1 LRKDF
6 HLNFEISMFH
16 LLGKLVSRTWPLFLV
31 GWLVLLIAISKA
43 APPWDEVAESGQFSF
58 LPKDVPSNRGQE
70 LFKAAFP
77 KELLGSNI
85 VIVLSRQDEVPI
97 YENKDFIER
106 DLKGGLLEIAEEQ
119 GGLADDNGANQ
130 QAQRRSPIA
139 RIRTLIDEG
148 SGALLVNGYQNATLV
163 VIDLTLEFLDRNA
176 WPTVNKVEDLIER
189 LRQETKV
196 PEGLDIALT
205 GSAVV
210 GRDTRQGEL
219 KSADAIEKWTI
230 WLVIG
235 LLLIIYRAP
244 LLALIPLATVFFAVQ
259 ISISLLSILAKHH
272 FIALSETNRIYITI
286 LSYGAGVDYC
296 LFLIARYREELRQGS
311 DRGETGHL
319 RESLAEAL
327 GKVGG
332 TITASAATVICGIAM
347 LAFAK
352 FGKYHQAGITIPMSL
367 FIVLLSALTFS
378 PSLLRLTG
386 RWAFWPF
393 GLPHPASDQRASDSP
408 GWKRFLRPRI
418 LHNAWAR
425 IGQALERRPGLIWLA
440 SVIVMVPF
448 AAFAIKNYQYLDYGL
463 TNDLPKGSPSLA
475 GTETLEEHFPAGY
488 TGQMT
493 VLVRNDAIDFNS
505 TEGSRLIGKLEA
517 RLEKRKDALQIEDVR
532 SIAKPLGTSATA
544 KDITGRLE
552 HLLIPDL
559 TRRLQQQ
566 AREYYVSN
574 AGDYKNHVTRL
585 DIVSKL
591 DPLSRSSIVNLDDLE
606 LVLRQE
612 LPPQL
617 QGSQIEFYGSTVSLR
632 DLQRVTTDD
641 LRLIEVIVPLV
652 VFMILMILLREL
664 LVPIYLIVTVL
675 FSYLATLG
683 VTFALFW
690 LLDPTGFSGLDWK
703 VPIFL
708 FTILVAVGEDYNIF
722 LMTRVQEERN
732 VHGPIRG
739 VTEALIKT
747 GGIISS
753 CGFIMAGTFASL
765 LSGSLTEMKE
775 LGFALAFGVLL
786 DTMVVRPLLVPA
798 FVIVLGK
805 IWPGSKKE

>member
-1 LRKDF
+1 
-6 HLNFEISMFH
+6 MFQF
-16 LLGKLVSRTWPLFLV
+16 LGKMVARGWPLLLA
-31 GWLVLLIAISKA
+31 GWIVLLVAIYLA

-58 LPKDVPSNRGQE
+58 LPKDVPSNRGKE
-70 LFKAAFP
+70 LFKSAFP
-77 KELLGSNI
+77 KELMGSNI
-85 VIVLSRQDEVPI
+85 VVVLSRQDEVPI
-97 YENKDFIER
+97 YEDKDFIER
-106 DLKGGLLEIAEEQ
+106 DLKGGLVEIAEEQ
-119 GGLADDNGANQ
+119 GGLAGSGRAERVNAPVTGVMIDPA
-130 QAQRRSPIA
+130 RPSPIA
-139 RIRTLIDEG
+139 RIRTLSDEG
-148 SGALLVNGYQNATLV
+148 SGALLVNGYQSAALV
-163 VIDLTLEFLDRNA
+163 VIDLTVEFLDRNA
-176 WPTVNKVEDLIER
+176 WPVVHAVEDLIER
-189 LRQETKV
+189 LRRESKV

-210 GRDTRQGEL
+210 GRDTRQAEL
-219 KSADAIEKWTI
+219 QSAQDIEKWTI

-235 LLLIIYRAP
+235 LLLIIYRSP
-244 LLALIPLATVFFAVQ
+244 VLAIIPLATVFFAVQ

-272 FIALSETNRIYITI
+272 FITLSETNRIYITI

-296 LFLIARYREELRQGS
+296 LFLIARYQEELRQGGA
-311 DRGETGHL
+311 RGETGRL

-347 LAFAK
+347 LAFAQ
-352 FGKYHQAGITIPMSL
+352 FGKYHQAGITIPLSL

-378 PSLLRLTG
+378 SSLLRLTG

-393 GLPHPASDQRASDSP
+393 GLPNPASERRASESS
-408 GWKRFLRPRI
+408 GWTRLLRPRVF
-418 LHNAWAR
+418 HNIWEK
-425 IGQALERRPGLIWLA
+425 IGHALERRPGLIWLG

-448 AAFAIKNYQYLDYGL
+448 AVFAIKNYQYLDYGL
-463 TNDLPKGSPSLA
+463 TNDLPKDSLALA
-475 GTETLEEHFPAGY
+475 GTRILEDHFPAGY

-493 VLVRNDAIDFNS
+493 VLVRDDAIDFNS
-505 TEGSRLIGKLEA
+505 TDGSRLIGELEA
-517 RLEKRKDALQIEDVR
+517 RLEERKDVLQIEDVR
-532 SIAKPLGTSATA
+532 SIAKPLGTSDTA

-552 HLLIPDL
+552 HLSIPDL

-566 AREYYVSN
+566 AREYYVSD
-574 AGDYKNHVTRL
+574 AGDYKSHVTRL

-591 DPLSRSSIVNLDDLE
+591 DPLSRRSIVNLDSLE
-606 LVLRQE
+606 RVLREE
-612 LPPQL
+612 LPSPL
-617 QGSQIEFYGSTVSLR
+617 QASEIEFYGSTVSLR

-652 VFMILMILLREL
+652 VFVILMILLREL
-664 LVPIYLIVTVL
+664 IVPIYLIVTVL

-683 VTFALFW
+683 VTFAVFW
-690 LLDPTGFSGLDWK
+690 LLDPAGFSGLDWK

-722 LMTRVQEERN
+722 LMTRVQEEQK

-739 VTEALIKT
+739 VTGALIKT

-798 FVIVLGK
+798 FVIVLWK
-805 IWPGSKKE
+805 MWPDRRAVAS